1 MPQAARHRAL
11 DRIILGSEEHEFA
24 RWGRDLGL
32 QAFEGGCTPVR
43 TQRYGH
49 GVERHK
55 GDVAERPCD
64 VTGDEKVTVPR
75 FRNNVAAWQ

>member
-1 MPQAARHRAL
+1 
-11 DRIILGSEEHEFA
+11 
-24 RWGRDLGL
+24 
-32 QAFEGGCTPVR
+32 VR

-75 FRNNVAAWQ
+75 FRNNDAARQ